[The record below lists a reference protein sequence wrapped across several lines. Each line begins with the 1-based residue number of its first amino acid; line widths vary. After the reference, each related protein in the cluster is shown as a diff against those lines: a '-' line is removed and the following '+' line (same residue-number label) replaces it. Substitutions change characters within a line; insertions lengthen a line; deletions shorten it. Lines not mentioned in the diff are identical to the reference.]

1 MALTSFRIWFKFKKS
16 GEHRSLP
23 TTAEIVHCLLDFIL
37 NDFMRGKMSSSC
49 LEEKGIC
56 DTQYALDTICSVKKT
71 AHKFTMLSVIKKQVL
86 NENYIVFFAPVYTYL
101 WIVYE

>member
-1 MALTSFRIWFKFKKS
+1 
-16 GEHRSLP
+16 
-23 TTAEIVHCLLDFIL
+23 
-37 NDFMRGKMSSSC
+37 MSSSC

-86 NENYIVFFAPVYTYL
+86 NENYIVFFAPVYTHL
-101 WIVYE
+101 